1 MSPDLL
7 EGADVLLDQ
16 PRRLFVKKPKPQRR
30 AIDLITAWQVPG
42 DSWWMMPPLRLAV
55 DRELVLLWIRR
66 TTSPHAFCLQ
76 CLTESRIIPRQSKQR
91 EDCFQKA
98 VIRRGLR
105 LMRRSALRARSF
117 SSP

>member
-1 MSPDLL
+1 MIGSTDTQETIAQTLKQL
-7 EGADVLLDQ
+7 EQ
-16 PRRLFVKKPKPQRR
+16 
-30 AIDLITAWQVPG
+30 
-42 DSWWMMPPLRLAV
+42 LRSE
-55 DRELVLLWIRR
+55 ELVLFEGLAGRI
-66 TTSPHAFCLQ
+66 SDVQAKQYALYEQ
-76 CLTESRIIPRQSKQR
+76 LTESRIIPRQSKQR